1 MKEATSQYDTQTLD
15 AATAEQEQPVPN
27 LEEED
32 AEEGCH
38 DDTEMRTDD
47 QEESIE
53 VTYKFHLEPLFSFGN
68 FRIWHWYHFCPSTIL
83 AGGIFSKFYEIV

>member
-1 MKEATSQYDTQTLD
+1 MFPKQEHPPESDIYEHVKEATSQYDTQTLD

-53 VTYKFHLEPLFSFGN
+53 VTYNWRF
-68 FRIWHWYHFCPSTIL
+68 T
-83 AGGIFSKFYEIV
+83 